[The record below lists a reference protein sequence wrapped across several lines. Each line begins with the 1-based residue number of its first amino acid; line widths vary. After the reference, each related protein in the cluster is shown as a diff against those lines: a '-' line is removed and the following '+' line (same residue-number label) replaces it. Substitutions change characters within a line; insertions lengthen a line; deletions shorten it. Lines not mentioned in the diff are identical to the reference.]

1 MVSFVFAYTAL
12 HRGAW
17 QEATIYDSGD
27 GNLRGGT
34 EEDAISPR
42 SKRVSRQRVNTTSL
56 VLASENS
63 RILRIFDHG
72 GIGRIRSE
80 PSYLLSL
87 GHIITRVANAQ
98 EHAKLA
104 AAAMEDNFIR
114 GPSELPLPAEKLG
127 REREREGRR

>member
-87 GHIITRVANAQ
+87 GHV
-98 EHAKLA
+98 L
-104 AAAMEDNFIR
+104 
-114 GPSELPLPAEKLG
+114 ELPTLRNMQNSQPPQWKITSFAAPPNFLSPQ
-127 REREREGRR
+127 RN